1 MDSTHGDSHSPSLP
15 LEANDSTPGGAAAA
29 MELIAELEDRL
40 ERTQAEKDR
49 LQKDVDELC
58 KQQVG
63 QGLLGVAF
71 GSSDAVAR

>member
-1 MDSTHGDSHSPSLP
+1 MANFQPFDPPSEASVSSP
-15 LEANDSTPGGAAAA
+15 NGAAAA
-29 MELIAELEDRL
+29 MELIAELEEQL
-40 ERTQAEKDR
+40 ERAHSEKER
-49 LQKDVDELC
+49 LQRDVDELC

>member
-1 MDSTHGDSHSPSLP
+1 
-15 LEANDSTPGGAAAA
+15 
-29 MELIAELEDRL
+29 MELIAELEEQL
-40 ERTQAEKDR
+40 ERAHSEKER
-49 LQKDVDELC
+49 LQRDVDELC

>member
-1 MDSTHGDSHSPSLP
+1 MDSPNPGPGPSSLP
-15 LEANDSTPGGAAAA
+15 PVASDSTPGGAAAA

-49 LQKDVDELC
+49 LQRDVDELC